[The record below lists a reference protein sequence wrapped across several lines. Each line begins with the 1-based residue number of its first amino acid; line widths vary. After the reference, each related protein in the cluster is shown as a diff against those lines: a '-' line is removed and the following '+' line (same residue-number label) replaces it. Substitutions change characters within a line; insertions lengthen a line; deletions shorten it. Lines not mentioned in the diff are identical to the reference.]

1 MKKFF
6 GNLVYLFMA
15 MPLGIVYFTIL
26 TVGFTLGAGMSITL
40 IGLPILVSMIF
51 VTYMLGDLE
60 RAITSILLGVKIA
73 KPEARPAR
81 NNSVS
86 AILTAQLKN
95 GAFWKELAYLAFLK
109 LPLGMLS
116 FTLTI
121 FFVTMPIGLMAAP
134 IIVTFFPETYYMVFT
149 SVRVDTMTEA
159 LVCLV
164 IGVGIGFVSVF
175 VINALGAG
183 YGKIA
188 AWALGRH
195 ESPAPAEALP
205 SVSN

>member
-6 GNLVYLFMA
+6 GNLVFLLLA
-15 MPLGIVYFTIL
+15 MPLGSVYFTLL
-26 TVGFTLGAGMSITL
+26 TVGFSLGAGLSITL
-40 IGLPILVSMIF
+40 IGLPLLVSMIF

-81 NNSVS
+81 NNSVG

-95 GAFWKELAYLAFLK
+95 GAFWKELAYLLILK
-109 LPLGMLS
+109 LLLGTIAFPLA
-116 FTLTI
+116 I
-121 FFVTMPIGLMAAP
+121 FFVTLPLALMAAP
-134 IIVTFFPETYYMVFT
+134 IIVTFFPKTDFMVF
-149 SVRVDTMTEA
+149 SNVRVDTMTEA
-159 LVCLV
+159 LICFAAGL
-164 IGVGIGFVSVF
+164 GIGFISIF
-175 VINALGAG
+175 IINGLGAV

-188 AWALGRH
+188 GWMLRRQ
-195 ESPAPAEALP
+195 ESHVSMEAFS

>member
-6 GNLVYLFMA
+6 GNLVYLLMA

-26 TVGFTLGAGMSITL
+26 TVGFSLGAGLSITL
-40 IGLPILVSMIF
+40 IGLPLLVSMIF

-81 NNSVS
+81 NNSAS

-95 GAFWKELAYLAFLK
+95 AAFWKEFAYLLILK
-109 LPLGMLS
+109 LPLGIIS
-116 FTLTI
+116 FTLTSV
-121 FFVTMPIGLMAAP
+121 FVTMPLALIAAP
-134 IIVTFFPETYYMVFT
+134 LIITFFPGTDFTVFT

-159 LVCLV
+159 LICLAA
-164 IGVGIGFVSVF
+164 GLGIGLISIF

-188 AWALGRH
+188 AWALGRK
-195 ESPAPAEALP
+195 ESQVPAEVYSTA
-205 SVSN
+205 SS